1 MKQLPISEVILND
14 NNPRFIKDLKYKALK
29 KSIDESFEF
38 MKLNP
43 ITVDENN
50 VVIGGNM
57 RLRACIDL
65 GWKKVPTD
73 RLTREMTDK
82 MNDELLAKGKTPRT
96 YEEWCKE
103 FVIKD
108 NLSYGEWDWDMIST
122 DYNPMTL
129 DSYGMDLNPALFK
142 DIDDKDTE
150 TIDGVTNEKFNDY
163 TIYFT
168 NEEELEIWYGFLKRL
183 KNNFKDSENISQRV
197 LRYIAEVY
205 DDNKISDS
213 KRILKFIQ
221 YDVDG
226 DS

>member
-1 MKQLPISEVILND
+1 MKQLPINEVKLND
-14 NNPRFIKDLKYKALK
+14 NNPRFIKDLKFKSLK
-29 KSIDESFEF
+29 RSIDESSEF

-57 RLRACIDL
+57 RLRACLDL

-73 RLTREMTDK
+73 RLTRDMTDK
-82 MNDELLAKGKTPRT
+82 MNDKLLEKGKMPKT

-103 FVIKD
+103 FVVKD
-108 NLSYGEWDWDMIST
+108 NLSYGEWDWDMLST

-142 DIDDKDTE
+142 DKDDKDEE
-150 TIDGVTNEKFNDY
+150 TIEGVTNEKFNDY

-205 DDNKISDS
+205 EDNKITDS
-213 KRILKFIQ
+213 KRILKFIE
-221 YDVDG
+221 YDVNG

>member
-1 MKQLPISEVILND
+1 MKLKSISEVKLND

-50 VVIGGNM
+50 IVIGGNM
-57 RLRACIDL
+57 RLRACIEL

-82 MNDELLAKGKTPRT
+82 MNEKLVAKGKLPRT

-108 NLSYGEWDWDMIST
+108 NLSYGEWDYDMLSL
-122 DYNPMTL
+122 DYNPITL
-129 DSYGMDLNPALFK
+129 DSYGMDLDPALFK
-142 DIDDKDTE
+142 DRDDVDNE

-163 TIYFT
+163 TIYFS
-168 NEEELEIWYGFLKRL
+168 NEEELEIWYGFLKKL
-183 KNNFKDSENISQRV
+183 KNNFSEHENISERV

-205 DDNKISDS
+205 NDNNIKDS
-213 KRILKFIQ
+213 QRILKFIS
-221 YDVDG
+221 YDVNG
-226 DS
+226 